1 MSKEKKTKEQKKLEK
16 QAKKQERVAKPFI
29 SAWGYVGY
37 SVLWGIP
44 VLGWL
49 IWFFNLFSKKT
60 NKRSYARSK
69 ICTVVFLFLVGVI
82 LTALTFVLVSLGI
95 SPELSEALKEA
106 GIFSEYIEVITDLNY
121 LS

>member
-16 QAKKQERVAKPFI
+16 RARVAKPFI

-37 SVLWGIP
+37 SVLWFIP

-69 ICTVVFLFLVGVI
+69 VCGAIFLFLLLAFLVGGLFLAV
-82 LTALTFVLVSLGI
+82 ALDVSPAITEFCLENEIFKGFI
-95 SPELSEALKEA
+95 EAKGA
-106 GIFSEYIEVITDLNY
+106 
-121 LS
+121 